1 MTSIAA
7 KRVQLAKA
15 AGIAPSLPS
24 PTIRRP
30 NRPANPTT
38 TSDRPKAIA
47 KPTVA
52 NPGPH
57 VSLSPAKTTQKALNA
72 HAAGR
77 PKG

>member
-1 MTSIAA
+1 VTSIGA
-7 KRVQLAKA
+7 KRVQFAKA
-15 AGIAPSLPS
+15 AGVAPSLPG

-38 TSDRPKAIA
+38 KSQVKTIA
-47 KPTVA
+47 KPVLA

-57 VSLSPAKTTQKALNA
+57 VNLSPKPTSQKTLNSKSAKA
-72 HAAGR
+72 

>member
-1 MTSIAA
+1 VTSIGA
-7 KRVQLAKA
+7 KRVQFAKV
-15 AGIAPSLPS
+15 AGITPSMPS

-57 VSLSPAKTTQKALNA
+57 VNLSPAKTSQKAINA
-72 HAAGR
+72 KAAAK

>member
-1 MTSIAA
+1 
-7 KRVQLAKA
+7 
-15 AGIAPSLPS
+15 LPS

-38 TSDRPKAIA
+38 KSQVKTIA
-47 KPTVA
+47 KPVLA

-57 VSLSPAKTTQKALNA
+57 VSLSPAKTTQAALNSKSA
-72 HAAGR
+72 KA

>member
-15 AGIAPSLPS
+15 AGIAPSS
-24 PTIRRP
+24 PPPPRRP
-30 NRPANPTT
+30 NAPASPTT
-38 TSDRPKAIA
+38 KSRPHKTIA
-47 KPTVA
+47 KPAVA

-57 VSLSPAKTTQKALNA
+57 VLLTHAKTTQKALNA